1 MRYYMISLG
10 CPKNTVDAQ
19 DMGLLLNRAGHRPV
33 IDPDD
38 ADILLVNT
46 CGFIEAARAESLAV
60 LNQLAQSK
68 HPHQRLVAAGCWA
81 QREGEGLIGLVDG
94 LDGILGT
101 RRWAEVVPFFK
112 QLGQVRTTTL
122 VGDPASARRVRVP
135 RAAVQGSSA
144 YLMIADGCSA
154 ACAFCAIPLI
164 KGPLHSRPVDD
175 ILADARYL
183 AAQNVSEIVLIA
195 QDTTAFGR
203 DRGEPDAF
211 ADLLEALVVAVPQ
224 VPWIRVM
231 YAFPQHISP
240 RLIETMAR
248 HPQIC
253 HYVDLPLQHAH
264 PAVLKRMRRPA
275 NVQQVHRLVAAL
287 REAMPDIAIRTSFI
301 VGYPGETEPE
311 FQALAQFIQDV
322 RFDKVGV
329 FTYSREE
336 GTAAFELGD
345 PVPQQVKAERYDLL
359 MRVQQPISL
368 ARNQEQIG
376 RRLIVLVEGVGEA
389 ESEEPDEPP
398 MPISVGRSYRDAPE
412 IDGLVLI
419 EGHIEPGRMVPVQIT
434 EAMEYDL
441 MGVLCE

>member
-1 MRYYMISLG
+1 MRYYMVSLG
-10 CPKNTVDAQ
+10 CPKNTVDAESI
-19 DMGLLLNRAGHRPV
+19 GLLLNRAGYRPV
-33 IDPDD
+33 VDPED

-46 CGFIEAARAESLAV
+46 CGFIEAARAESLEV
-60 LNQLAQSK
+60 LSKLAQSK
-68 HPHQRLVAAGCWA
+68 RPNQRLVAAGCWA
-81 QREGEGLIGLVDG
+81 QREGEGLTDKVDG

-101 RRWAEVVPFFK
+101 RRWADIVPF
-112 QLGQVRTTTL
+112 LGQLDRNQTMTLTGNPTAPYRTL
-122 VGDPASARRVRVP
+122 VP
-135 RAAVQGSSA
+135 RTAIQGPSS

-154 ACAFCAIPLI
+154 TCAFCAIPLI
-164 KGPLHSRPVDD
+164 KGPLRSRSVDD
-175 ILADARYL
+175 ILADARLL

-203 DRGEPDAF
+203 DRGESDAL
-211 ADLLEALVVAVPQ
+211 AVLLDALVAAVPQ

-231 YAFPQHISP
+231 YAFPQHISQ

-248 HPQIC
+248 YPQIC

-275 NVQQVHRLVAAL
+275 DVLQVRQLVSRL
-287 REAMPDIAIRTSFI
+287 REAMPDVAIRTSFI
-301 VGYPGETEPE
+301 VGYPGETETE
-311 FQALAQFIQDV
+311 FRSLVRFVQDV

-329 FTYSREE
+329 FTYSLEE
-336 GTAAFELGD
+336 GTAAFGLGD
-345 PVPQQVKAERYDLL
+345 PVPQQVKVERYDRL
-359 MRVQQPISL
+359 MRTQQSISL

-376 RRLIVLVEGVGEA
+376 RRMMVLVEGVGEA
-389 ESEEPDEPP
+389 ESVDPAQSP

-419 EGHIEPGRMVPVQIT
+419 EGHIEPGQMVPVQIT

-441 MGVLCE
+441 VGVRCE